1 MLCTTDV
8 SVKTPRSS
16 EIVEDAVYTVV
27 LVVDV
32 GRNVV
37 TCSYTV
43 FA

>member
-1 MLCTTDV
+1 
-8 SVKTPRSS
+8 
-16 EIVEDAVYTVV
+16 VEDAVYTVV